1 MHPDFVIMTLSG
13 KTIVLD
19 PGHGEVEKGVKD
31 PGAVNSKLGVHEA
44 DEVRTQANLIK
55 EALEAKGANVK
66 VIENNTTMSLNE
78 IGKQGAGA
86 DAFISLHLNA
96 FNKTAQHH
104 VVLIETEGT
113 SVDKS
118 LADAISKALQ
128 KEMPITSGGVKRQG
142 LGVLK
147 AVPLPVPAVL
157 VESYFLD
164 STKNL
169 GEISA
174 LTIKSANAITKG
186 IESFFA

>member
-1 MHPDFVIMTLSG
+1 MTIDFVIMTLVG

-19 PGHGEVEKGVKD
+19 PGHGEVEKGIKD
-31 PGAVNSKLGVHEA
+31 PGAVNTKLGVHEA

-55 EALEAKGANVK
+55 AALEVKGAKVK
-66 VIENNTTMSLNE
+66 VIENNTTMSLSD

-96 FNKTAQHH
+96 FNKTAQRHE
-104 VVLIETEGT
+104 VLIETEGT
-113 SVDKS
+113 SVDETLAKS
-118 LADAISKALQ
+118 ISNALT
-128 KEMPITSGGVKRQG
+128 KEMPIISGGVKRQG

-169 GEISA
+169 DEIRT
-174 LTIKSANAITKG
+174 LTIKSANAISKG